1 MIRAMA
7 VSSDSFTGV
16 DLSRIPAPGIIETLD
31 FEAIVAAALAQL
43 QVYFPSF
50 DATVES
56 DPIVKVVQ
64 LFAWR
69 EMILRQRVNDA
80 ARAVMVAFAG
90 GADLDQLGAI
100 FGVSR
105 REITPADPPRGIAAV
120 MESDSDLR
128 RRILLAPDSYSV
140 AGPTAAYVFHAL
152 SASGDVADASA
163 TSPAPGEVLV
173 SVLSIDGDGTAPQA
187 LLDQVEAAVG
197 GDDVRP
203 LTDHV
208 TVQSAEIVDFAIAAQ
223 LTLYAGPDADLILG
237 AATAGLQAL
246 LTGNRRIG
254 RDITRSALF
263 SALHVAGVQNVDLVE
278 PAADIVIAETQAAF
292 ATAIDLTIAGT
303 AA

>member
-1 MIRAMA
+1 MLAA
-7 VSSDSFTGV
+7 TTSSATSTAV
-16 DLSRIPAPGIIETLD
+16 DLSRLPAPDVVETLD
-31 FEAIVAAALAQL
+31 FETILARL
-43 QVYFPSF
+43 KADFLARWPAF
-50 DATVES
+50 DAFVES
-56 DPIVKVVQ
+56 DPALKLLEVCAYQELV
-64 LFAWR
+64 
-69 EMILRQRVNDA
+69 LRQRVNDA

-100 FGVSR
+100 FGVLR
-105 REITPADPPRGIAAV
+105 REITPADPSTNKPAV
-120 MESDSDLR
+120 LEDDSDLR

-203 LTDHV
+203 LTDQV
-208 TVQSAEIVDFAIAAQ
+208 TVQTAEIVEFAIAAQ

-246 LTGNRRIG
+246 LTDNRRIG

-278 PAADIVIAETQAAF
+278 PAADIVIADTQAAF

-303 AA
+303 AN